1 MDFLD
6 HCKGFLAGTTN
17 PLFLSFPK
25 AKADL
30 VINLDADK
38 VDFPSDKAQSTL
50 QAHYMKYCRLHTT
63 YEKKLV
69 ANIVKQLDTGGQAS
83 L

>member
-38 VDFPSDKAQSTL
+38 VDFPSEKAQSTW
-50 QAHYMKYCRLHTT
+50 
-63 YEKKLV
+63 
-69 ANIVKQLDTGGQAS
+69 
-83 L
+83 